1 MKPIPPKTSGNRSS
15 NVYTINVPENFKSA
29 VLEQSRQFGGASQII
44 TLSLDDLALR
54 VSKMKSR
61 INIIEEL
68 NDYIKLEILLMRR
81 YEEESRK
88 KQDTKLSFRLK
99 DQVSKESLLSLKKK
113 TGWSTSKTV
122 RISLLW
128 YLYANF
134 DEFVASENFIPLLK
148 CTFCGFVTHD
158 QRALGVH
165 VQTLHETICP
175 YCGKHHPITEEH
187 LCKQKETAALQFD
200 ETPVRPDQTTIDQFT
215 SGQVG
220 EIDLNES
227 KLLQELGLTDL
238 GSLQPSGDES
248 RVSELSAKV
257 SELSALLPDKEV
269 FDESEG
275 QLETISDEISRVGG
289 TLVDLPDGSTL
300 RDLIEERR
308 KTGKSKKG
316 KDEKIDQLQDEISE
330 ILESL
335 KEDGLLE

>member
-1 MKPIPPKTSGNRSS
+1 MTPKTSGNRSS
-15 NVYTINVPENFKSA
+15 NVYTINVPKNFKDA
-29 VLEQSRQFGGASQII
+29 VLEQSQQFGGASQII

-54 VSKMKSR
+54 VRKMKSR

-68 NDYIKLEILLMRR
+68 NDYIKLEVLLMKR
-81 YEEESRK
+81 YEEESK
-88 KQDTKLSFRLK
+88 KKREAKLSFRLK
-99 DQVSKESLLSLKKK
+99 DHVSQESLMSIKKK

-134 DEFVASENFIPLLK
+134 DEFVASENFVPLLK
-148 CTFCGFVTHD
+148 CSFCGFVTHD

-165 VQTLHETICP
+165 IQTLHETVCP
-175 YCGKHHPITEEH
+175 YCGKHHPITEDH
-187 LCKQKETAALQFD
+187 HCKQKEAAALHFD

-215 SGQVG
+215 SVPLA
-220 EIDLNES
+220 DLDLDES
-227 KLLQELGLTDL
+227 KLLRQLGLSDL
-238 GSLQPSGDES
+238 GSLKPSEEES
-248 RVSELSAKV
+248 EVSDLS
-257 SELSALLPDKEV
+257 SMLPDKEV
-269 FDESEG
+269 FDESEA

-289 TLVDLPDGSTL
+289 TLVDLPDGSSL
-300 RDLIEERR
+300 KDVVEERR
-308 KTGKSKKG
+308 KTKKSKKA